1 MMIKIFTVVY
11 LEYPINSDTMMLK
24 IFTWSKYLLWSS
36 IPSTAILWCSKYL
49 QESISSHQRLKLWSK
64 YLLWSFCSSTDAQ
77 NIINQYALIPRPPH
91 IISTYWFPLEF
102 FLYPPTPCDQPCSML
117 MLLCHS
123 LKISRLFSACCLS
136 CPSAPS
142 PLHSPPL
149 TLVIHCPLNH
159 HHYPNQCCVSPLI
172 VSLSWISAASH
183 CTTTSLLLFSRL
195 LWLVVVWPCY
205 GWRWRLMSVEDGGGR

>member
-1 MMIKIFTVVY
+1 MIKIFTVV
-11 LEYPINSDTMMLK
+11 
-24 IFTWSKYLLWSS
+24 FLL
-36 IPSTAILWCSKYL
+36 IYWCSKYYKPICTHP
-49 QESISSHQRLKLWSK
+49 SPSSYH
-64 YLLWSFCSSTDAQ
+64 F
-77 NIINQYALIPRPPH
+77 NILIPPE
-91 IISTYWFPLEF
+91 I
-102 FLYPPTPCDQPCSML
+102 FLYPPTTCDQPCSML

-149 TLVIHCPLNH
+149 TLVIHCPLNP

-172 VSLSWISAASH
+172 VSLSWIAAASH
-183 CTTTSLLLFSRL
+183 CTTTSLLLFSHL

-205 GWRWRLMSVEDGGGR
+205 GWRWRLMSVEDGGGW